1 MFSGSSPKSTVI
13 KIMKEAKTWTNS
25 IKALTGWTT
34 TEWIMLDDFFQIV
47 LPLCASFSIFL
58 LQFSFHKGMHNKFH
72 KMFQKMFQCVFSPQR
87 ICMNNIV
94 FPKLGWPQLCK
105 WIMTWIYIST
115 MNEWMD
121 SIKVNCT
128 SGIEIVFKTNFCDV
142 MWCSLAAASGKQS
155 SSAGCHNGSTILAI
169 RTDKVTHE
177 WINDYK
183 MPTSPPCWNQP
194 SWRECSVP
202 KHCPGKT
209 NWDS

>member
-1 MFSGSSPKSTVI
+1 MQRPEQTASKRWRA
-13 KIMKEAKTWTNS
+13 E
-25 IKALTGWTT
+25 TT

-47 LPLCASFSIFL
+47 LPLCASFSIFM
-58 LQFSFHKGMHNKFH
+58 LQFSFHKGMHDKFH
-72 KMFQKMFQCVFSPQR
+72 KMLQKMFRCVFSPLR

-105 WIMTWIYIST
+105 WIMTCIYIST

-128 SGIEIVFKTNFCDV
+128 SGIGIVFKTNFCDV
-142 MWCSLAAASGKQS
+142 MWCCLAAASGKQS
-155 SSAGCHNGSTILAI
+155 SSAGCNNGSTILAI

-183 MPTSPPCWNQP
+183 MPTSPPAETSQADVNVLFQNIVQKKQIEIARKGLWM
-194 SWRECSVP
+194 
-202 KHCPGKT
+202 
-209 NWDS
+209 